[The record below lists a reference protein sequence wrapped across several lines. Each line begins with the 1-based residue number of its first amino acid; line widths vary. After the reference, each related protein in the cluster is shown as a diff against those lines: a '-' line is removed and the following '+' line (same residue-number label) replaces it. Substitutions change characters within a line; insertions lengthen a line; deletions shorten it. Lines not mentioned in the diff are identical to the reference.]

1 LIFHG
6 GEEYEFVFTASK
18 KFKSVIK
25 KNAVLLKT
33 PIIEIGHVTK
43 GNGVFLEKN
52 EKLVRLKDLGWHHF
66 RK

>member
-1 LIFHG
+1 LVFHG
-6 GEEYEFVFTASK
+6 GEEYEFVFTTSK

-25 KNAVLLKT
+25 KNAVLLKI
-33 PIIEIGHVTK
+33 PIIEIGQVTK